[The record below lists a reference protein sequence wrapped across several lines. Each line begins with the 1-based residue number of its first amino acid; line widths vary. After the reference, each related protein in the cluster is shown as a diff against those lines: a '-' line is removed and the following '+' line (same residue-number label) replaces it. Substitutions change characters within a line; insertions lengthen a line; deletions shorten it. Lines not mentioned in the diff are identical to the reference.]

1 MDARKRDIIG
11 DKVLDCLDNRTLARL
26 YRVSEPEASD
36 VEWHVLFTAPSL
48 YDLRGRK
55 ALEVEGCHEALLQ
68 RCELAVA
75 DDGNRS
81 AVSAAVD
88 KRYFLDAG

>member
-1 MDARKRDIIG
+1 MRICCPAATQLEPERR
-11 DKVLDCLDNRTLARL
+11 LARL

-36 VEWHVLFTAPSL
+36 VEWHVLFTAPGL

-55 ALEVEGCHEALLQ
+55 AFEVEGCHEALLQ

-81 AVSAAVD
+81 AMSAAVD